1 MEEIKFNFGAIN
13 KDEEIKE
20 TIKRKEE
27 EEKLREEEILKA
39 LAEIKD
45 VSFDLTRVLSEH
57 VVTRYYRAP
66 ELILMDKDYG
76 PAIDMWSV
84 GCILGEML
92 IGRAIFPG
100 TSTLNQI
107 ERVLELT
114 GKPS

>member
-1 MEEIKFNFGAIN
+1 
-13 KDEEIKE
+13 
-20 TIKRKEE
+20 
-27 EEKLREEEILKA
+27 
-39 LAEIKD
+39 
-45 VSFDLTRVLSEH
+45 
-57 VVTRYYRAP
+57 
-66 ELILMDKDYG
+66 
-76 PAIDMWSV
+76 MWSV